1 METLITFIY
10 GILTCGIVGAVAYG
24 IYQIREVV
32 EDSEN
37 LEDELSDLQAKYNV
51 LKRDFENKI
60 DVVSNKI
67 IDVDAKLD
75 KMYQQASDEMG
86 ERLEEIEE
94 DITSIEDDLN
104 KLQIK
109 E

>member
-1 METLITFIY
+1 MESILTFGL
-10 GILTCGIVGAVAYG
+10 GILTCVIIAGVVYG
-24 IYQIREVV
+24 VYQIRQVSEVT
-32 EDSEN
+32 EGFE
-37 LEDELSDLQAKYNV
+37 LELTDLQTKYN
-51 LKRDFENKI
+51 LLERDVENKI

-67 IDVDAKLD
+67 IDVDDKLD

-86 ERLEEIEE
+86 ERLEEL
-94 DITSIEDDLN
+94 EDDLN

>member
-1 METLITFIY
+1 MESILTFGL
-10 GILTCGIVGAVAYG
+10 GILTCVIIAGVVYG
-24 IYQIREVV
+24 VYQIRQISEVT
-32 EDSEN
+32 ED
-37 LEDELSDLQAKYNV
+37 LQLELSDLQAKYN
-51 LKRDFENKI
+51 LLERDFENKI

-86 ERLEEIEE
+86 ERLEELE
-94 DITSIEDDLN
+94 DELN

>member
-32 EDSEN
+32 EDSDN

-51 LKRDFENKI
+51 LERDFENKI

-86 ERLEEIEE
+86 ERLEEL
-94 DITSIEDDLN
+94 EDDLN